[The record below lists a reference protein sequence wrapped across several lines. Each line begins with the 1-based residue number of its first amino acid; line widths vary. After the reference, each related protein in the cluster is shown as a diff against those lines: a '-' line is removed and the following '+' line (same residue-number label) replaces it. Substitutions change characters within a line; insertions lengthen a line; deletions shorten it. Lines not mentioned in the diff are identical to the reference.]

1 MKELKDGWVK
11 PFETKESIG
20 KLTRVGNVE
29 FGLIEEKDAYC
40 HTHKMDYVNECHKSI
55 SGNIIWKGCPQCQ
68 SEQEE
73 FTLMQKAKEAH
84 QERMAKLNQ
93 SDPIKSDPIK
103 RAKGF

>member
-40 HTHKMDYVNECHKSI
+40 HTHKMDYVNDV
-55 SGNIIWKGCPQCQ
+55 
-68 SEQEE
+68 
-73 FTLMQKAKEAH
+73 A
-84 QERMAKLNQ
+84 
-93 SDPIKSDPIK
+93 
-103 RAKGF
+103 